1 MIKMVPG
8 KRKKNRINNRPRNFS
23 VKSDC
28 CIPPLFFVWR
38 YKFNGIVKSPKFSV
52 KLSSEKINPVGRVSV
67 NNDLDHDTAGYVR
80 PRVEFS

>member
-1 MIKMVPG
+1 MRTENSEEIIPE
-8 KRKKNRINNRPRNFS
+8 IEPH
-23 VKSDC
+23 DC